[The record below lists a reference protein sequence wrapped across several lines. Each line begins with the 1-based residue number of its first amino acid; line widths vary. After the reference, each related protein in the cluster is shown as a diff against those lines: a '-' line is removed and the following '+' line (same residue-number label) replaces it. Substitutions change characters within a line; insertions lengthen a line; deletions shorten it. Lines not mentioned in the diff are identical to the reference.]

1 MSNRRSIN
9 LLMLCLAFRLTVSA
23 EAARAGETSSAPL
36 ADAAE
41 QRDGEEVMRLIKQGT
56 DLNARQADGTTAL
69 IWAAYHD
76 DAETVEQLVKAGAD
90 VKATNRYGISAI
102 QTACLYGNSR
112 IVRLLLNSGADA
124 NTKRDG
130 GETVLMTAARTG
142 ILDCAQALI
151 ESGADVNAKE
161 QRGQTALMWAAAEG
175 HVDVVD
181 ALLVTKAEFRK
192 ALSSGFTPLSF
203 AVRNGHID
211 VVNRLIQAG
220 VDVNRAMKEAK
231 GGRDKPA
238 PNTSPLMLALENGH
252 FELAAVLLEAGADP
266 NDDRTDFAPL
276 HAMSWIRK
284 PERGDGETG
293 TPPPRGSGNLSSLD
307 MIRVLVKHGADVNYP
322 KKNSGGGRLRIST
335 KGTTP
340 FLCAASTADVDYM
353 KLLLKLGANPQAI
366 NALKQNA
373 LMLSAGI
380 DEKPEGDGPA
390 SPEEHYAAVVYVLG
404 LKINDI
410 NATDRNGQTVMH
422 GAAYKSLP
430 KVVKLLDD
438 RGADIKVW
446 AQKSKQGRTP
456 LSIAQGIRPGNF
468 KPNFET
474 VKAISQVML
483 DHGVQPPS
491 PPKRKGNWS
500 N

>member
-1 MSNRRSIN
+1 M
-9 LLMLCLAFRLTVSA
+9 
-23 EAARAGETSSAPL
+23 AG
-36 ADAAE
+36 
-41 QRDGEEVMRLIKQGT
+41 VT
-56 DLNARQADGTTAL
+56 DLPMRQ
-69 IWAAYHD
+69 
-76 DAETVEQLVKAGAD
+76 
-90 VKATNRYGISAI
+90 
-102 QTACLYGNSR
+102 
-112 IVRLLLNSGADA
+112 
-124 NTKRDG
+124 
-130 GETVLMTAARTG
+130 
-142 ILDCAQALI
+142 
-151 ESGADVNAKE
+151 
-161 QRGQTALMWAAAEG
+161 
-175 HVDVVD
+175 
-181 ALLVTKAEFRK
+181 
-192 ALSSGFTPLSF
+192 
-203 AVRNGHID
+203 
-211 VVNRLIQAG
+211 
-220 VDVNRAMKEAK
+220 
-231 GGRDKPA
+231 
-238 PNTSPLMLALENGH
+238 LA
-252 FELAAVLLEAGADP
+252 
-266 NDDRTDFAPL
+266 
-276 HAMSWIRK
+276 
-284 PERGDGETG
+284 
-293 TPPPRGSGNLSSLD
+293 
-307 MIRVLVKHGADVNYP
+307 VKHGADVNYP